1 MAIAAPVVELKHG
14 MVLYEGMLS
23 GFDYSQIIWTMRRYN
38 PEMTEERANQL
49 LDAFL
54 QWISLA
60 PLNTNNQWVTMFKTD
75 VEEAFHCF
83 VLNTR
88 LYKKFCD
95 KFLGF
100 FFHHDPLVNESG
112 PEIEAAARFTLENL
126 EKSFGSELNP
136 ELREWRRQFEDGT
149 YKVAC
154 AGPGGRC

>member
-1 MAIAAPVVELKHG
+1 MTLAAQTLEPRYG
-14 MVLYEGMLS
+14 NPLYEDMREH
-23 GFDYSQIIWTMRRYN
+23 FDYSQIVWTMHRYN

-60 PLNTNNQWVTMFKTD
+60 PLNTTNQWITMFKTD

-88 LYKKFCD
+88 LYRDFCD
-95 KFLGF
+95 QFLGF
-100 FFHHDPLVNESG
+100 FFHHDPLVEESG

-126 EKSFGSELNP
+126 EQSFGSGINP
-136 ELREWRRQFEDGT
+136 ELKEWRRQFENGT
-149 YKVAC
+149 YRVAC
-154 AGPGGRC
+154 SGPGGRC